1 MSPWFRLLPLAVLL
15 AALVGYSEEF
25 VLVSSRS
32 GSGSG
37 SEEASATASASERRE
52 AERALRAELEAAPLG
67 VFAAPGAGQR
77 FALEATVLL
86 NEAGAR
92 PGADVGFQ
100 LTARVDAGTAWVDP
114 LQQGVRLLWI
124 QVSEAQLHIKS
135 RKAPSPEGFVA
146 HSSRLDALPS
156 APLLALWERGAVAYV
171 WAAKGE
177 DTALVNLKKGVAS
190 LFQFKVKKWSAKEKD
205 ASGRC
210 DVTYSL
216 LDEQTV
222 YKVKDNCVNGKQ
234 VPYLAHPDPVL
245 GAEVTSHRSATFTLS
260 NDLALL
266 ESVVTSEQHQM
277 AVVARPEAA
286 SSVLAT
292 QQLVRQGPVKI
303 QTVVAPNLN
312 DVIKEMEKREGK
324 DYVKHIAVLER
335 EPSCVDDCPSFSQL
349 VKEQRAALEASAV
362 GSLRSAKAFTRLLH
376 AARAAKREDLVKALK
391 SSKNRDILPQLC
403 DVLGSAQTAAAHE
416 AAMKVLRLDADD
428 DLDAAE
434 RYLWALSFG
443 VHPLPHVAKDI
454 LRRSELPGHSAKME
468 ETLLLTAA
476 ALANRLRAH
485 PAHRHHKVI
494 GEAEAS
500 LLAALGRCADDACRL
515 RVLRAL
521 RNLAS
526 PAALRDLLALAEGG
540 SGRVAAAALR
550 AARALP
556 REDGWASDEAQRA
569 AWRVFAQRRRRHDS
583 SARTLAL
590 DLLLEAHPAPDRLAE
605 LMATAGPAYNDSAF
619 EVKRYLW
626 QRLRQLG
633 EEAPA
638 LAAAVQ
644 AALRR
649 PEARGVRGN
658 WDAHA
663 LRGVSTALTRRFAR
677 GPGANASLSTVQETS
692 GGLLKRGAVDVRL
705 ERHGATNTLFSL
717 GIFAGGL
724 GSFVSSGAG
733 EEEGAGA
740 GDEEP
745 ATAGLELTVLG
756 VGVRPFVFFAGQGE
770 LMGHVWSG
778 TGSERTPAFQVL
790 TLLQDHQQSI
800 PLQCGFVAELTLT
813 GAASFDLA
821 GQIQLSL
828 WNRNAQSLV
837 EKNVALLLQGLL
849 RVDSSFV
856 RSQVEFNV
864 ATEPRLELSSDVDF
878 YDKVA
883 LCMQL
888 RQPDAELRHNV
899 HKVERIP
906 GSKHRLRKSK
916 YQTVHIPGKTYALNR
931 QNNEM
936 CSTIFANK

>member
-1 MSPWFRLLPLAVLL
+1 MLSPWFRLLPLVVLL

-25 VLVSSRS
+25 VLVSSR
-32 GSGSG
+32 SGSG

-114 LQQGVRLLWI
+114 LQQGV
-124 QVSEAQLHIKS
+124 SEAQLHIKS

-177 DTALVNLKKGVAS
+177 DTAL
-190 LFQFKVKKWSAKEKD
+190 FKVKKWSAKEKD

-222 YKVKDNCVNGKQ
+222 YKVKDNCINGKQ

-260 NDLALL
+260 SDLALL

-324 DYVKHIAVLER
+324 DYVKHITVLER

-443 VHPLPHVAKDI
+443 VHPLPHV
-454 LRRSELPGHSAKME
+454 
-468 ETLLLTAA
+468 
-476 ALANRLRAH
+476 
-485 PAHRHHKVI
+485 I

-500 LLAALGRCADDACRL
+500 LMAALGRCADDACRL

-526 PAALRDLLALAEGG
+526 PAALRELLALAEGG

-590 DLLLEAHPAPDRLAE
+590 DLLLEAHPPPDRLAE

-638 LAAAVQ
+638 LAAAAQ
-644 AALRR
+644 AALQR

-733 EEEGAGA
+733 EEEGA

-888 RQPDAELRHNV
+888 RQPDAELRLDFIIEVAHKLHNI
-899 HKVERIP
+899 VEGR
-906 GSKHRLRKSK
+906 GYSK
-916 YQTVHIPGKTYALNR
+916 Y
-931 QNNEM
+931 
-936 CSTIFANK
+936 